1 MSSSGSDQG
10 TRQSKSLAK
19 SLAESP
25 AENPE
30 KDIKLISS
38 FLKKMDIDP
47 IETQKAPN
55 IWCIQQQNAEI
66 FIIVSGGFMILQSK
80 IMILPR
86 SNISTLYRKLL
97 ELNDNIQESL
107 GAAFG
112 INKNNEIIL
121 KMLRPITNLGLNE
134 FTYYLTSIAYVAE
147 KQMAEL
153 KSRFNV

>member
-38 FLKKMDIDP
+38 FLKKMNIDP

-55 IWCIQQQNAEI
+55 IWRVQQQNAEI

-147 KQMAEL
+147 KQMTEL